1 VKPFIEHI
9 IANSNE
15 LPPMQSSVYEY
26 ILGGNGL
33 FIRAQRP
40 ELQILIPVFHKKV
53 YGLPT
58 IKPYLKLIPGLVPKE
73 IVTEMWRRSVMAT
86 DTNGKATETLF
97 HLTSVDNQWQL
108 IQPEQIASAS
118 SCQPSHDGAGSSYL
132 TAAIECHSH
141 NSMPAFFSATD
152 DADEGGVRVYAVL
165 GKIFSSR
172 PEIAV
177 RVGIYRNYLLIP
189 AVWAFEL
196 PIFLNDVLGGTHE
209 NQTAQP

>member
-1 VKPFIEHI
+1 
-9 IANSNE
+9 
-15 LPPMQSSVYEY
+15 MQSSVYGY

-33 FIRAQRP
+33 FLRAQRP
-40 ELQILIPVFHKKV
+40 ELETIIPVFHHKV

-86 DTNGKATETLF
+86 DTNGKGTEILF
-97 HLTSVDNQWQL
+97 HLTAVNNRWQL
-108 IQPEQIASAS
+108 IQPEQIASPF

-165 GKIFSSR
+165 GKIFSSQ

-177 RVGIYRNYLLIP
+177 RIGIYRNYFLIP
-189 AVWAFEL
+189 AVWVFEL
-196 PIFLNDVLGGTHE
+196 PIFLKDVLETHE